1 MLFLTGVVLSF
12 LGWLWETIFSFFLR
26 SPNDRGFLLLPI
38 CPIYGFALILVYLLF
53 GTPADMRLLG
63 HPVLRSKPVL
73 RYLSY
78 FLAAALLSTA
88 IELVTATFFQSMFGI
103 KLWSYAFLTDSF
115 SEFISLL
122 PSLFWGIAIT
132 VFMRFL
138 FHPPLSCDR
147 QNKAETSKRTFLG
160 AACSCDSR
168 CHIQFRLSVRKRPAL
183 RYSSLRQNH
192 YRITAASG
200 MIKKGRLPVPFY
212 SSYTSFSITSMIHAL
227 SSETESADCTT
238 RHPAFK

>member
-1 MLFLTGVVLSF
+1 METNPNAFLDRRRSF
-12 LGWLWETIFSFFLR
+12 FPWLALGNHILFFLR

-122 PSLFWGIAIT
+122 PSLFGGLPSPSLCASSSIPS
-132 VFMRFL
+132 FMR
-138 FHPPLSCDR
+138 
-147 QNKAETSKRTFLG
+147 
-160 AACSCDSR
+160 
-168 CHIQFRLSVRKRPAL
+168 
-183 RYSSLRQNH
+183 
-192 YRITAASG
+192 
-200 MIKKGRLPVPFY
+200 
-212 SSYTSFSITSMIHAL
+212 
-227 SSETESADCTT
+227 SA
-238 RHPAFK
+238 K

>member
-122 PSLFWGIAIT
+122 PSLFCGIAIT

-138 FHPPLSCDR
+138 FHPLFHAIGKIKPRLLNGLFWGLLALVIADAIF
-147 QNKAETSKRTFLG
+147 NFAY
-160 AACSCDSR
+160 
-168 CHIQFRLSVRKRPAL
+168 LSVNGR
-183 RYSSLRQNH
+183 H
-192 YRITAASG
+192 YDIPLFDKIIIG
-200 MIKKGRLPVPFY
+200 
-212 SSYTSFSITSMIHAL
+212 
-227 SSETESADCTT
+227 
-238 RHPAFK
+238 

>member
-103 KLWSYAFLTDSF
+103 KLWSYAFL
-115 SEFISLL
+115 

-138 FHPPLSCDR
+138 FHPLFHAIGKIKPRLLNGLFWGLLALVIADAIF
-147 QNKAETSKRTFLG
+147 NFAY
-160 AACSCDSR
+160 
-168 CHIQFRLSVRKRPAL
+168 LSVNGR
-183 RYSSLRQNH
+183 H
-192 YRITAASG
+192 YDIPLFDKIIIG
-200 MIKKGRLPVPFY
+200 
-212 SSYTSFSITSMIHAL
+212 
-227 SSETESADCTT
+227 
-238 RHPAFK
+238 